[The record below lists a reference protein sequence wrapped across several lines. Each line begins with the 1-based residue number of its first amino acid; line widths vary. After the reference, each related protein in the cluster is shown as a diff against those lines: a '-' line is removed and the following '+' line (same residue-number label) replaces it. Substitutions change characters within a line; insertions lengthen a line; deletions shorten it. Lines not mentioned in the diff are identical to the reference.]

1 MYRYAD
7 CYGQLHTWMELAAL
21 MFLSEGDINLVSK
34 VILLMSRSE
43 PTKAI
48 TTGYFFYII
57 LFDLCCSVTLAT
69 LKDSSTALQH
79 ERE

>member
-1 MYRYAD
+1 
-7 CYGQLHTWMELAAL
+7 MELAAL

-48 TTGYFFYII
+48 ATAYLFYNI
-57 LFDLCCSVTLAT
+57 LFDLCCSVTLA
-69 LKDSSTALQH
+69 ALQH
-79 ERE
+79 CNMRENE